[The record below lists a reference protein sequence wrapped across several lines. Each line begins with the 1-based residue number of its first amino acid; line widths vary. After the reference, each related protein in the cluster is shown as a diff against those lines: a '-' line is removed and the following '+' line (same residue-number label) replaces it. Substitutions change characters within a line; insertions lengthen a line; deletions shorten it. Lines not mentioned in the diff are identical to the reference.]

1 MSPIIQCSGKKGKK
15 IEALAFFSFFSLLFH
30 NQPASARIWRYIPN
44 PTDSVDQCHAQKSG
58 FTRVILP
65 KHFVKPY
72 RCPPPRNFPP
82 LVTKFLPKRKTLP
95 SVPRTAH
102 LSTQQKV
109 CNYHVRGTSS
119 KGQKRIV
126 VHCKEKKTPRKI
138 RECASSRWNE
148 RLSRLLLPPTVFT
161 LLLRRFVR
169 FTRFF
174 LLLTSPHTPPSSF
187 PPVRVI
193 TPPPPSS
200 CPEHPE
206 CNSSLCLHCFRALP
220 SSAHQTAELPDC
232 LPRARLVHTEWEC
245 ESHCSSA
252 ELSDRNAAQWPRRD
266 TT

>member
-1 MSPIIQCSGKKGKK
+1 MSTARRKKHLVKSVNVRPLGETSVSRVYFFRRQSSLCYSDALSG
-15 IEALAFFSFFSLLFH
+15 LL
-30 NQPASARIWRYIPN
+30 
-44 PTDSVDQCHAQKSG
+44 D
-58 FTRVILP
+58 
-65 KHFVKPY
+65 
-72 RCPPPRNFPP
+72 
-82 LVTKFLPKRKTLP
+82 
-95 SVPRTAH
+95 
-102 LSTQQKV
+102 
-109 CNYHVRGTSS
+109 
-119 KGQKRIV
+119 
-126 VHCKEKKTPRKI
+126 
-138 RECASSRWNE
+138 
-148 RLSRLLLPPTVFT
+148 
-161 LLLRRFVR
+161 
-169 FTRFF
+169 FF

-193 TPPPPSS
+193 TPPPSS